1 MKKLLWALLGILV
14 MIVLYFFVAE
24 TPLDPLAWNP
34 PPKPAMTGPLAPNNA
49 LEKAEIIAAGQVQ
62 GPEDVAVAA
71 DGSLYTGCSDGTVR
85 KIAPDGKVSVFAKTE
100 GRPLGLQFDGSGNLI
115 VCDAYKGLLK
125 ISPDGVI
132 EVLSTENGGVPFKFT
147 DDLDIAKDGKIY
159 FTDASNRYGP
169 DQLLYDLFDHRPN
182 GRLLC
187 YDPATKETK
196 LLLDKLYF
204 ANGVALSPDESFVLV
219 NETYAYRITRLWL
232 TGPKASQHD
241 VFADNL
247 PGFPDNISRG
257 SKNYWVAMYT
267 VRNDSADKMHPYPW
281 LKKQVSKLPHFMWP
295 KPEPY
300 GFILAVDD
308 DGKITA
314 SYQDPTGK
322 HLTTITSVNEHD
334 GCLYLGSLIN
344 DRIGKYCLK

>member
-1 MKKLLWALLGILV
+1 MKKLLWALLGVLV
-14 MIVLYFFVAE
+14 MIVFYFFVAE

-49 LEKAEIIAAGQVQ
+49 LEKAQIIAAGKVQ

-71 DGSLYTGCSDGTVR
+71 DGSLYTGCEDGAVR
-85 KIAPDGKVSVFAKTE
+85 KIAPDGTVSVFANTE

-125 ISPDGVI
+125 IDPAGVV
-132 EVLSTENGGVPFKFT
+132 EVLCTEAGGVPFKFT

-187 YDPATKETK
+187 YDPATKQTK

-232 TGPKASQHD
+232 TGPKAGQHD

-267 VRNDSADKMHPYPW
+267 IRNDSADKMHPYPW

-308 DGKITA
+308 NGKITA

-322 HLTTITSVNEHD
+322 HLTTITSVNEYD

-344 DRIGKYCLK
+344 DRIGKFCLE